1 MPEIQKYQF
10 PQLTSNKKEVLCVL
24 GQYVLDR
31 EARAMSQDD
40 RDELVKETARVI
52 RSIMA
57 LRPRWL

>member
-10 PQLTSNKKEVLCVL
+10 PRLTSNKKEVLCVL

-40 RDELVKETARVI
+40 RDELVKDTAKAI

-57 LRPRWL
+57 LQPRHL

>member
-57 LRPRWL
+57 LRPRRL